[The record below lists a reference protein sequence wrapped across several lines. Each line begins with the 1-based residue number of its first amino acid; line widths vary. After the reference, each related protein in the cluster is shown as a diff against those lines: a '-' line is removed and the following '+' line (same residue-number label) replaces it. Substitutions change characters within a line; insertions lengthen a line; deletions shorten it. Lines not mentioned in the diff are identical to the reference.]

1 MGRFELV
8 PEAVILDRETIVVH
22 KENNPYGKNLEKI
35 L

>member
-8 PEAVILDRETIVVH
+8 PEAVILDRETSLVH
-22 KENNPYGKNLEKI
+22 KENKPHGKNLAKI